1 METKT
6 FIPNQNQQV
15 LGMLAREFGKWNR
28 GRNRILMSAVT
39 LCIVTL
45 TMVFGIAS
53 GKTKAEYIKAVRAE
67 GINLLRSGLNMQTM
81 GYIRKSKIFLCERKW
96 PQYICGR
103 GDSFRKTCM

>member
-67 GINLLRSGLNMQTM
+67 GTTASVRIEHADNGIYQ
-81 GYIRKSKIFLCERKW
+81 KIEDLSYVKEKW

>member
-45 TMVFGIAS
+45 TMVFGKI
-53 GKTKAEYIKAVRAE
+53 GRAHV
-67 GINLLRSGLNMQTM
+67 
-81 GYIRKSKIFLCERKW
+81 
-96 PQYICGR
+96 
-103 GDSFRKTCM
+103 

>member
-53 GKTKAEYIKAVRAE
+53 GKTKAEYIKAVRRKE
-67 GINLLRSGLNMQTM
+67 QLLRSGLNMQTM
-81 GYIRKSKIFLCERKW
+81 DISENRRSFLCERKW